1 MAKRIYYEKKIDA
14 SKSNAKATW
23 RVLNEIIKTKKKA
36 FKINSIFK
44 VDNQEITDPVDIANR
59 FCSYFSS
66 IGPNLAKEIHS
77 SVSHRSFLSGHFC
90 QSVFFYPV
98 SISHG
103 IVPALHWSRDTT
115 L

>member
-1 MAKRIYYEKKIDA
+1 ML
-14 SKSNAKATW
+14 
-23 RVLNEIIKTKKKA
+23 LNQIPKLRGEFQTKLLKTKKKA

-44 VDNQEITDPVDIANR
+44 VDTQEITDPVDIANR

-90 QSVFFYPV
+90 QSVSFDPV
-98 SISHG
+98 TPNEYRKFPMLFDQVRQLAMIEFPFPS
-103 IVPALHWSRDTT
+103 
-115 L
+115 